1 MTCYVINRK
10 RAQNLNI
17 ARELRT
23 KQSRR
28 NVTKHDIEEECLSE
42 CTVHGYVYSHQRTS
56 SLSSHQRSVA
66 LR

>member
-1 MTCYVINRK
+1 MTCYVINRR

-23 KQSRR
+23 KQPRR
-28 NVTKHDIEEECLSE
+28 NVTMQTRYRGRMFKR
-42 CTVHGYVYSHQRTS
+42 VYGGYVYNT
-56 SLSSHQRSVA
+56 SLSSHQRTVA